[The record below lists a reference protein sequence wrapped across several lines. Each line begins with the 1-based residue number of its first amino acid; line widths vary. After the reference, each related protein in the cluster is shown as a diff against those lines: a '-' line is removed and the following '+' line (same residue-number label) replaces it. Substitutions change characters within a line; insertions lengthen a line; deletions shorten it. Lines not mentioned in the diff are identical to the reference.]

1 MVGSRKMI
9 EQHAPAPLKPGAII
23 GIIAPAGQ
31 IRDQDAFHAG
41 IRLLKEMGF
50 EPRYPREL
58 WPGTGYLADT
68 DTNRA
73 AELNR
78 MWADSEISALLAVRG
93 GYGCLRMAGQIDL
106 EQLRQRPKMLI
117 GFSDITVL
125 HTTFSQ
131 QTSLISLHGPTLCS
145 LAQSS
150 KESLDRFYQCLT
162 GNWREPL
169 QMKGVEVLRGDE
181 EARGRLIGGN
191 LSTLL
196 TLLGTP
202 FEPAFDRRI
211 LFLEDVGEPPYRI
224 DRLLTQLWLAGK
236 LQQLAGIILGDFS
249 YGQTAET
256 NAKIRHHEAIWNRVL
271 QLTGDTGIPVWG
283 GFPVGHGPD
292 NMTLPHGAESVMDSR
307 NGRLCFL

>member
-1 MVGSRKMI
+1 MI

-23 GIIAPAGQ
+23 AIIAPAGQ
-31 IRDQDAFHAG
+31 IHDHDDFYAG
-41 IRLLKEMGF
+41 IKLLKEMGF
-50 EPRYPREL
+50 EPRFPREL

-68 DTNRA
+68 DANRA
-73 AELNR
+73 DELNR
-78 MWADSEISALLAVRG
+78 MWADSEVSALLAARG

-106 EQLRQRPKMLI
+106 EQLRNRPKMLI

-125 HTTFSQ
+125 HNSFCQ

-150 KESLDRFYQCLT
+150 KESLERFYQCLT
-162 GNWREPL
+162 GNWRAPL

-202 FEPAFDRRI
+202 FEPEFKGRI

-224 DRLLTQLWLAGK
+224 DRMLTQLWLAGR
-236 LQQLAGIILGDFS
+236 LQKISGIILGDFS
-249 YGQTAET
+249 YGQTMET
-256 NAKIRHHEAIWNRVL
+256 NDRIRHHESIWNRVL
-271 QLTGDTGIPVWG
+271 QLTSDTQIPVWG
-283 GFPVGHGPD
+283 GFPIGHGPE
-292 NMTLPHGAESVMDSR
+292 NMTLPHGAETVMDSR
-307 NGRLCFL
+307 NSMLYCI